1 MKAAI
6 PLMLMLF
13 AGALIGEVH
22 AVTDA
27 QIYSHKAGIWQI
39 AEKGTLSRW
48 IVIHN
53 LDEARGS
60 GIFHIEVIGREKGR
74 QSWEIKRIR
83 PHMAVTLEAL
93 KRSVIKPLQTGAVY
107 PESFD
112 DAYATGKKDF
122 DAGKKDVCDT
132 SVLECIKG
140 K

>member
-1 MKAAI
+1 M
-6 PLMLMLF
+6 
-13 AGALIGEVH
+13 
-22 AVTDA
+22 
-27 QIYSHKAGIWQI
+27 

-60 GIFHIEVIGREKGR
+60 EIFHIEVIGREKGEAILGR
-74 QSWEIKRIR
+74 QRIR

-107 PESFD
+107 PEPFD
-112 DAYATGKKDF
+112 DAHAAWEKDF

-132 SVLECIKG
+132 SILECVKG